1 MFCIGK
7 KGRCEHKAKTRH
19 LNPALH
25 PYHLI
30 KMMRQLYFIFISN
43 TITISLYKQML
54 THNFQQFEVTLK
66 FLLAID

>member
-54 THNFQQFEVTLK
+54 TYNLQKLNVTFK
-66 FLLAID
+66 FIFASD